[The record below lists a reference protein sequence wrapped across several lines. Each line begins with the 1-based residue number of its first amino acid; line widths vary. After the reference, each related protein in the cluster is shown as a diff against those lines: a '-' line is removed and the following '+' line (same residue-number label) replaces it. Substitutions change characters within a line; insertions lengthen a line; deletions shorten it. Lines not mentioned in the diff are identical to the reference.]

1 MTENIHTLSGK
12 AIEADARITGLRSE
26 IREKK
31 QALGKFFVFFSFD
44 LMYQEFYV
52 LYNFF
57 RKILSLL

>member
-31 QALGKFFVFFSFD
+31 QALGKFFRLFID
-44 LMYQEFYV
+44 LTFRELKV

-57 RKILSLL
+57 HRVLGL

>member
-31 QALGKFFVFFSFD
+31 QALGKFFVFFLSILCIKNF
-44 LMYQEFYV
+44 MFYTTFSV
-52 LYNFF
+52 
-57 RKILSLL
+57 KS

>member
-31 QALGKFFVFFSFD
+31 QALGK
-44 LMYQEFYV
+44 EFLFYSINT
-52 LYNFF
+52 LKSY
-57 RKILSLL
+57 R

>member
-31 QALGKFFVFFSFD
+31 QALGK
-44 LMYQEFYV
+44 EFLFYSINTLKSYRSWV
-52 LYNFF
+52 NG
-57 RKILSLL
+57 S